1 MMKIKIPYFKIMMV
15 LGTINFVFESSHV
28 RRHTEPRIYKT
39 LTLPILTYG
48 SQVWTIAKVWWTTI
62 QKVTLPSHCR

>member
-48 SQVWTIAKVWWTTI
+48 SQVWTIAKV
-62 QKVTLPSHCR
+62 